1 MRYTIWQGGERMT
14 GERRQQILQQFGRRV
29 RAARILRGTT
39 LQECATQAGISYS
52 NLSMIER
59 GKRSMYI
66 EHLPALAQALGVSVQ
81 YLLGEEDQE
90 SGSEPPQRA
99 PRAQDQ
105 EATAP
110 QSTRQRMRKAAP
122 VADCIPDPV

>member
-1 MRYTIWQGGERMT
+1 MT
-14 GERRQQILQQFGRRV
+14 GERRQQFLQQFGRRV

-66 EHLPALAQALGVSVQ
+66 EHLPALAKALGVSVQ
-81 YLLGEEDQE
+81 YLLGEEDPE
-90 SGSEPPQRA
+90 SGPELPQHA
-99 PRAQDQ
+99 MRAQNQQATTPQPKRQRTQ
-105 EATAP
+105 EAASET
-110 QSTRQRMRKAAP
+110 QKP
-122 VADCIPDPV
+122 V

>member
-1 MRYTIWQGGERMT
+1 MP
-14 GERRQQILQQFGRRV
+14 GERRQRFLQQFGRRV
-29 RAARILRGTT
+29 RAARILHGAT

-59 GKRSMYI
+59 GKRSMYV

-90 SGSEPPQRA
+90 SGPEPPQRA
-99 PRAQDQ
+99 PQAQDRG
-105 EATAP
+105 ATVP
-110 QSTRQRMRKAAP
+110 RPTRQRTHKATP
-122 VADCIPDPV
+122 VA

>member
-1 MRYTIWQGGERMT
+1 MT
-14 GERRQQILQQFGRRV
+14 GERRQQFLQQFGRRV

-81 YLLGEEDQE
+81 YLLGEENPE
-90 SGSEPPQRA
+90 SSPEPPQHA
-99 PRAQDQ
+99 TLAQ
-105 EATAP
+105 EATATRAP
-110 QSTRQRMRKAAP
+110 QPPTRRRTRKTTP
-122 VADCIPDPV
+122 VG

>member
-1 MRYTIWQGGERMT
+1 MRYTVWQGGERMT
-14 GERRQQILQQFGRRV
+14 GERRQQFLQQFGRRV

-59 GKRSMYI
+59 GKRSMYV
-66 EHLPALAQALGVSVQ
+66 EHLPALAHALGVSVQ

-90 SGSEPPQRA
+90 SGPEPPQRA
-99 PRAQDQ
+99 LRAQDQ

-110 QSTRQRMRKAAP
+110 RPARQRTRKAAP
-122 VADCIPDPV
+122 VV

>member
-1 MRYTIWQGGERMT
+1 MT
-14 GERRQQILQQFGRRV
+14 GERRHQFLQQFGRRV

-66 EHLPALAQALGVSVQ
+66 EHLPALAQALEVTVQ
-81 YLLGEEDQE
+81 YLLGEEEPDMD
-90 SGSEPPQRA
+90 SGPTQREI
-99 PRAQDQ
+99 PAQDQ
-105 EATAP
+105 EATPP
-110 QSTRQRMRKAAP
+110 QPTRQRTRKAAA
-122 VADCIPDPV
+122 VAY